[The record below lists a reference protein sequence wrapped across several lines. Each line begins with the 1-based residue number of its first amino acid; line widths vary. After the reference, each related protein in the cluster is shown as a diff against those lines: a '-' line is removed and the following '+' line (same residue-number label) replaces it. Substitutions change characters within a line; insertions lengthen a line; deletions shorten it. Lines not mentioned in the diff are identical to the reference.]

1 VKSIN
6 TSGHKFGLSPLGVG
20 WVIWREQADLPEDL
34 VFMVNYLGGNMATF
48 ALNFSRPGG
57 QIVAQYYNFLRLGME
72 GYRKIHTACYET
84 AQYLAEEIG
93 KMPPFEIIYGG
104 EIDSGIPAL
113 CWKIK
118 EGFDTHGYTLY
129 DLADRLRSR
138 GWQVPAYSLP
148 ADAQDVVIQ
157 RILVRH
163 GVSRDLASLLLEDIE
178 RCLDYFRAHPITNP
192 LSEAEAGGY
201 HH

>member
-1 VKSIN
+1 
-6 TSGHKFGLSPLGVG
+6 
-20 WVIWREQADLPEDL
+20 
-34 VFMVNYLGGNMATF
+34 
-48 ALNFSRPGG
+48 
-57 QIVAQYYNFLRLGME
+57 ME

>member
-1 VKSIN
+1 M
-6 TSGHKFGLSPLGVG
+6 
-20 WVIWREQADLPEDL
+20 PEDL
-34 VFMVNYLGGNMATF
+34 VFWVNYLGGNMRDI

-57 QIVAQYYNFLRLGME
+57 SVVCQYYNFLRLGKE

-84 AQYLAEEIG
+84 AQYLAGEIEKLG
-93 KMPPFEIIYGG
+93 PFEILYDGQM
-104 EIDSGIPAL
+104 DAGIPAL
-113 CWKIK
+113 CWKMK
-118 EGFDTHGYTLY
+118 DGVDPGFSLY

-148 ADAQDVVIQ
+148 ANCQDVVIQ

-163 GVSRDLASLLLEDIE
+163 GVSRDLGSLLVDDMK
-178 RCLDYFRAHPITNP
+178 RAMDYFKQHPIE
-192 LSEAEAGGY
+192 SSMKADEASGF